1 MVEAFMLK
9 KMILPMMTFLN
20 RPYYLYEVDDTD
32 FHKNQSNNQMWVVC
46 CCIIPDSIVF
56 EMILVYETKRLHVVP
71 FLDLDLVF
79 EIEQHELTLLHD
91 LIWDSHNVFMC
102 KLLQYHLI
110 TCEKHVAYLYEV
122 EIWSFITSKNY
133 NASLQLETIN
143 ANVKVWYL
151 LTFLGFTWVLK
162 IVYSTVR

>member
-32 FHKNQSNNQMWVVC
+32 FHKNQSNNQMWVVY

>member
-1 MVEAFMLK
+1 MRSMVLTFIRIKVITKCEWFMIAK
-9 KMILPMMTFLN
+9 FLIQLFWW
-20 RPYYLYEVDDTD
+20 YYR
-32 FHKNQSNNQMWVVC
+32 F
-46 CCIIPDSIVF
+46 
-56 EMILVYETKRLHVVP
+56 TKQKGILHVVP

-79 EIEQHELTLLHD
+79 EIEQHELTLLCD

-133 NASLQLETIN
+133 NASLQLENNKCKYESLITFHFLRFHLSY
-143 ANVKVWYL
+143 NVFYL
-151 LTFLGFTWVLK
+151 SVFRL
-162 IVYSTVR
+162 S

>member
-1 MVEAFMLK
+1 MWMVYDCK
-9 KMILPMMTFLN
+9 
-20 RPYYLYEVDDTD
+20 
-32 FHKNQSNNQMWVVC
+32 
-46 CCIIPDSIVF
+46 IPDSIVL
-56 EMILVYETKRLHVVP
+56 MVLSVYKTKRHLAFIYLVP

-79 EIEQHELTLLHD
+79 EIEQHELTLLCD

-133 NASLQLETIN
+133 NASLQLGNNKCKYESLITFHFLRFHLSCN
-143 ANVKVWYL
+143 LFYL
-151 LTFLGFTWVLK
+151 SVFRL
-162 IVYSTVR
+162 S

>member
-1 MVEAFMLK
+1 
-9 KMILPMMTFLN
+9 
-20 RPYYLYEVDDTD
+20 
-32 FHKNQSNNQMWVVC
+32 MWVVYDY
-46 CCIIPDSIVF
+46 IIPDSIVIK
-56 EMILVYETKRLHVVP
+56 ILSVYETKRHHVVP

-79 EIEQHELTLLHD
+79 EIEQHELTLLCD

-133 NASLQLETIN
+133 NASLQLENNKCKYESLITFHFLRFHLSY
-143 ANVKVWYL
+143 NVFYL
-151 LTFLGFTWVLK
+151 SVFRL
-162 IVYSTVR
+162 S